1 MNDISFS
8 HSFMFRT
15 IEFDK
20 SHYTDN
26 RAGAPS
32 HYFAYMLCGNCKIT
46 TNTSTININ
55 EGDIFYIPDKCS
67 YQSYWYGN
75 PEIRFVSLG
84 FLCMPNFDNKSYP
97 VQVIPNSDSGAT
109 EFFHLLSG
117 KTRLSPADIG
127 VFYTLAG
134 ILIPLMTNTTVCR
147 TKEIT
152 ERTKEYLIQ
161 HPFAKTSELAKNC
174 TISEA
179 ALYSAFQKS
188 SDITL
193 NQLRNNILLEKA
205 KDMLITTDKPIEY
218 ISALLQFSSTSY
230 FRKKFRQYFNIT
242 PTEMRKRYR
251 I

>member
-8 HSFMFRT
+8 NGFLFRT

-20 SHYTDN
+20 FHYTDS

-46 TNTSTININ
+46 TEYATVNIN
-55 EGDIFYIPDKCS
+55 GGDIFYIPNKCI

-75 PEIRFVSLG
+75 PKIKFVSLG
-84 FLCMPNFDNKSYP
+84 FPCLPNFDNLTYP
-97 VQVIPNSDSGAT
+97 TQVIPYNNKAA
-109 EFFHLLSG
+109 ELLLLLSD
-117 KTRLSPADIG
+117 KTRLSAQDIG
-127 VFYTLAG
+127 QFYTLTG
-134 ILIPLMTNTTVCR
+134 ILIPLMAHNTVCR
-147 TKEIT
+147 TREIT

-179 ALYSAFQKS
+179 ALYSAFHKA
-188 SDITL
+188 SDLTL
-193 NQLRNNILLEKA
+193 NQLRNKILLEKA
-205 KDMLITTDKPIEY
+205 KDILITTDKPIEY
-218 ISALLQFSSTSY
+218 ISDLMQFSSTSY
-230 FRKKFRQYFNIT
+230 FRKKFKQYFNMT
-242 PTEMRKRYR
+242 PTQMRKRYR

>member
-20 SHYTDN
+20 FHYTDN
-26 RAGAPS
+26 RAGSPS

-46 TNTSTININ
+46 TESSTVKIN

-75 PEIRFVSLG
+75 PEIKFVSLG
-84 FLCMPNFDNKSYP
+84 FLCMPNFENKTYP
-97 VQVIPNSDSGAT
+97 VQVIPHSDKAS
-109 EFFHLLSG
+109 ELFHLLSD
-117 KTRLSPADIG
+117 KIRLSPADIG
-127 VFYTLAG
+127 LFYTLAG
-134 ILIPLMTNTTVCR
+134 ILIPSMTDVAVCR
-147 TKEIT
+147 TREIT

-179 ALYSAFQKS
+179 ALYSAFKKS

-193 NQLRNNILLEKA
+193 NQLRNNLLLEKA
-205 KDMLITTDKPIEY
+205 KDMLITTDKQIEY
-218 ISALLQFSSTSY
+218 ISDSLQFSSTSY
-230 FRKKFRQYFNIT
+230 FRKKFKQYFNMT
-242 PTEMRKRYR
+242 PKEMRKKYR

>member
-20 SHYTDN
+20 FHYTDN

-46 TNTSTININ
+46 TDSSTTKIK

-84 FLCMPNFDNKSYP
+84 FLCMPNFENKSYP
-97 VQVIPNSDSGAT
+97 VQIIPNNDKAT
-109 EFFHLLSG
+109 KLFLLLSD
-117 KTRLSPADIG
+117 KSRLSPADIG
-127 VFYTLAG
+127 LFYTLAG
-134 ILIPLMTNTTVCR
+134 TLIPSMTAVAVCR
-147 TKEIT
+147 TREIT

-161 HPFAKTSELAKNC
+161 NPFAKTSELANNC
-174 TISEA
+174 TVSEA
-179 ALYSAFQKS
+179 ALYSAFHKA
-188 SDITL
+188 SDVTL
-193 NQLRNNILLEKA
+193 NQLRNRILLEKA
-205 KDMLITTDKPIEY
+205 KDILISTNKPIEY
-218 ISALLQFSSTSY
+218 ISDLLQFSSTSY
-230 FRKKFRQYFNIT
+230 FRKKFKQYFNMT